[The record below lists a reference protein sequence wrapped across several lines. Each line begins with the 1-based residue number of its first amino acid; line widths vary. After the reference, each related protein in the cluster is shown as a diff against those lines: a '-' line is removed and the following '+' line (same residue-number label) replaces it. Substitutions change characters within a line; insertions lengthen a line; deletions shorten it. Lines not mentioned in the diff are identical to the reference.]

1 MAVRQV
7 GPGISGQ
14 RSQEQS
20 GPRSGP
26 DLGQGTGTV
35 IPGGQSAVFAQQ
47 GFPAHGAETVGG
59 DGCLI
64 GTVAEES
71 PLPVPRFQT
80 VVLFGRSRLRCAP
93 GNAQEGMPCSV
104 FRVVRQEKGYSSF
117 FNVCLEFFPHFRARW
132 RPVPNDHG
140 LGGQISLSFPRI
152 AGHRGFPAGQAGRGG
167 HQGKGFPHF
176 SRRTENQDVGERP
189 GGEGEEGNVIP
200 DEVVMR
206 KRNEAE
212 AGFLALR
219 QGDFFPDGG
228 VFPCQLQR
236 GSGGGVIHGKL
247 HRHVLRLVGIEPL
260 PQHFHIQHQ
269 FPVIYLSL
277 PDSDAAVAFRP
288 VAEGHDADGRGQG
301 KGGQPLAHTGPERG
315 VWLPGRGLHVRG
327 NPDFRLSCA
336 GFFQVRDGFLQK
348 CRNICASIRCL
359 AYSQVRQGFRSGNL
373 GNGSSGGIKQGKA
386 AVAELRES
394 GFHQRGDG
402 IPKGAGFVRMGIHGG
417 GTIQNQQDFIPE
429 LPQPKKLP
437 SRGRAKAVTS
447 AATAITRS
455 ARIR

>member
-1 MAVRQV
+1 
-7 GPGISGQ
+7 
-14 RSQEQS
+14 
-20 GPRSGP
+20 
-26 DLGQGTGTV
+26 
-35 IPGGQSAVFAQQ
+35 
-47 GFPAHGAETVGG
+47 
-59 DGCLI
+59 
-64 GTVAEES
+64 
-71 PLPVPRFQT
+71 
-80 VVLFGRSRLRCAP
+80 
-93 GNAQEGMPCSV
+93 MPCSV

-117 FNVCLEFFPHFRARW
+117 FNECLEFFSHFRARR
-132 RPVPNDHG
+132 RPVPDDHG

-176 SRRTENQDVGERP
+176 SRRTENQDVGERL

-206 KRNEAE
+206 QRNEAE

-219 QGDFFPDGG
+219 QGYFFPDGG

-236 GSGGGVIHGKL
+236 GGGGGVIHGKL
-247 HRHVLRLVGIEPL
+247 HRHVLRLVGVETL
-260 PQHFHIQHQ
+260 PQHFQVQHQ
-269 FPVIYLSL
+269 FPVIYLSQ

-348 CRNICASIRCL
+348 CRNIRASIRCL
-359 AYSQVRQGFRSGNL
+359 AYSQIRQGFRSGNL
-373 GNGSSGGIKQGKA
+373 GHGSGGGIKQGQA
-386 AVAELRES
+386 AVAELRER

-402 IPKGAGFVRMGIHGG
+402 IPEGAGFVRPGIHGS
-417 GTIQNQQDFIPE
+417 GTIQNQQDFIQSGAPPAEKASEQGPRKGRYQCRHSHHAQRQNQIVQQFFCSTCFPGRTEKEFHGRPGDGTVPPPVDQVDDDGNGGCKESPQQPGRVEGHGGTGIIGGSE
-429 LPQPKKLP
+429 LPGQVEGGPG
-437 SRGRAKAVTS
+437 SSCRRM
-447 AATAITRS
+447 
-455 ARIR
+455 

>member
-1 MAVRQV
+1 
-7 GPGISGQ
+7 
-14 RSQEQS
+14 
-20 GPRSGP
+20 
-26 DLGQGTGTV
+26 
-35 IPGGQSAVFAQQ
+35 
-47 GFPAHGAETVGG
+47 
-59 DGCLI
+59 
-64 GTVAEES
+64 
-71 PLPVPRFQT
+71 
-80 VVLFGRSRLRCAP
+80 
-93 GNAQEGMPCSV
+93 MPCSV

-260 PQHFHIQHQ
+260 PQHFQIQHQ

-417 GTIQNQQDFIPE
+417 GTIQNQQDFIQSGASPAEEASEQGPRKGRYQCRHGHHAQRQNQIVQQFFRSTCFPGRTEKEFHGRPGDGTVPPPVDQVDDDGNGGCKESPQQPGRVEGHGGTGIIGGSE
-429 LPQPKKLP
+429 LPGQVEGGPG
-437 SRGRAKAVTS
+437 SSCR
-447 AATAITRS
+447 
-455 ARIR
+455 RI